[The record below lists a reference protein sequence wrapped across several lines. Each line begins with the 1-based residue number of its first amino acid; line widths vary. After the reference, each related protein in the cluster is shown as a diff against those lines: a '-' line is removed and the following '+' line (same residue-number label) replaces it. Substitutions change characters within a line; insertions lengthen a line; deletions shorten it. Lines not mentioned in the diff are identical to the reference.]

1 VVWKPDYVTVG
12 ELGDYLGIADSI
24 DDVQLQVWVTA
35 ASRAVDR
42 RCNRQFGKVAAPV
55 TRTYRRRP
63 AYDPASGLWLLEI
76 DDVQD
81 STGMTVNGVA
91 LASAGATLLPDNA
104 AADGVPWERLGF
116 EDYPTWTDPYAIV
129 SPGWGWTAVP
139 AQTVGAVKLQGA
151 RWNFRRKSPAG
162 VAGSPDQGSEIR
174 LLAKLDPDVAT
185 TLAGLS
191 RRRRAA

>member
-1 VVWKPDYVTVG
+1 VTWKPDYLTVV
-12 ELGDYLGIADSI
+12 ELRDYLGIADSI

-35 ASRAVDR
+35 ASRAVDN
-42 RCNRQFGKVAAPV
+42 RCNRQFGKVAGPV
-55 TRTYRRRP
+55 ARTYRRRP

-81 STGMTVNGVA
+81 STGITVNGVA
-91 LASAGATLLPDNA
+91 LASSGAALLPDNA
-104 AADGVPWERLGF
+104 PADGRPWERLGF
-116 EDYPTWTDPYAIV
+116 ADYPTWTDPCVVVA
-129 SPGWGWTAVP
+129 PFGWTATP
-139 AQTVGAVKLQGA
+139 AQVPGAVKLQGA
-151 RWNFRRKSPAG
+151 RWNWRRQAPSG
-162 VAGSPDQGSEIR
+162 VAGSPDQGSEVR